1 MRPTLR
7 TERLILRPFT
17 PADADDVTA
26 LVGPREIAANTL
38 SIPHP
43 YDRSMAEAWLAT
55 HEDGFERGESLVL
68 AVTLREGGTLVGCV
82 GLAID
87 AGHRRAELGYWTG
100 VDFWGHGYCT
110 EASAAA
116 VRYAFESI
124 GLHKVFARH
133 LVRNPASGRV
143 MQKLG
148 MRHEGTLRGHV
159 LKWGVHEDLEVYGL
173 LRDEFERGSPRLAG

>member
-1 MRPTLR
+1 MRPTLQ
-7 TERLILRPFT
+7 TDRLILRPFT
-17 PADADDVTA
+17 AGDADAVTA
-26 LVGPREIAANTL
+26 LVGAREIAVSTL

-55 HEDGFERGESLVL
+55 HEGAFERGESLVL
-68 AVTLREGGTLVGCV
+68 AVTQRDGGALVGCV
-82 GLAID
+82 GLAIEQE
-87 AGHRRAELGYWTG
+87 HRRAELGYWTG
-100 VDFWGHGYCT
+100 LDYWGRGYCT
-110 EASAAA
+110 EAAAAA
-116 VRYAFESI
+116 VRHAFESI
-124 GLHKVFARH
+124 GLHRVFARH

-173 LRDEFERGSPRLAG
+173 VRDDFERGAPRLAG

>member
-1 MRPTLR
+1 MRPTLQ
-7 TERLILRPFT
+7 TERLVLRPF
-17 PADADDVTA
+17 AADDAEAVTA
-26 LVGPREIAANTL
+26 LVGAREVAATTL

-43 YDRSMAEAWLAT
+43 YDRSMAEAWIAT
-55 HEDGFERGESLVL
+55 HEGAFERGESRVF
-68 AVTLREGGTLVGCV
+68 AVTLRTDGTLVGCV

-87 AGHRRAELGYWTG
+87 QEHRRAELGYWTG
-100 VDFWGHGYCT
+100 TPYWGHGYCT

-116 VRYAFESI
+116 VRHAFEVM

-173 LRDEFERGSPRLAG
+173 VRDEFERGAPHIAG